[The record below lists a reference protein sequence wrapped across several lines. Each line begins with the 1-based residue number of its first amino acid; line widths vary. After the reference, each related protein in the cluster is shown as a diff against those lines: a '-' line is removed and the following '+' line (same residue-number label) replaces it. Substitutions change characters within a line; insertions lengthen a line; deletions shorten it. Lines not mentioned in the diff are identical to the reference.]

1 MAPLFRTRCIHHRL
15 RFSASSVLTAI
26 AFVNGKF
33 RPIQNRHPSTEI
45 FATDD
50 YVGDLYSCAKLSA
63 HLLTVGLLGTRVKY
77 NQNYFLFIPL
87 FKPVD
92 GFSRLMAQMTQTR
105 ARMCLFG
112 ICSPYRGSKPLQT
125 PNFGA

>member
-1 MAPLFRTRCIHHRL
+1 VAPLFRTRCIHHRL
-15 RFSASSVLTAI
+15 CGSASSVLTAI

-87 FKPVD
+87 FLKYSPTAQTRRWMFTVD
-92 GFSRLMAQMTQTR
+92 GSNDADSRKDVPFWDL
-105 ARMCLFG
+105 LP
-112 ICSPYRGSKPLQT
+112 I
-125 PNFGA
+125 